1 MVQVRIPPSR
11 VRGQHVLLLW
21 QMMQELGAPCP
32 QFFEEMP
39 DDGTHSYRRVVVV
52 LSDVPSYRDF
62 YVELSTMQR
71 SSDDTLP
78 MQEVAKE
85 AIHGLRACFGEKLR
99 TTGYHDLPT
108 LDSGSFG

>member
-1 MVQVRIPPSR
+1 MVRIRIPPSR

-52 LSDVPSYRDF
+52 LSGVPSDMDF

-71 SSDDTLP
+71 SSDETLP
-78 MQEVAKE
+78 M
-85 AIHGLRACFGEKLR
+85 
-99 TTGYHDLPT
+99 
-108 LDSGSFG
+108 